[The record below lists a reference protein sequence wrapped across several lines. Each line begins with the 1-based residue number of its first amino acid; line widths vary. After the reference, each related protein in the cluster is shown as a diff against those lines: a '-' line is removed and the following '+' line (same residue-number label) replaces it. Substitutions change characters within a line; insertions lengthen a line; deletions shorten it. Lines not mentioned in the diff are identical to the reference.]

1 METAIVV
8 LIVVAAVFFAGRA
21 IVGII
26 AGRESCPGRCSG
38 CGVKCREAEKG
49 QQKDES

>member
-1 METAIVV
+1 METGIVI
-8 LIVVAAVFFAGRA
+8 LIVVTAAFFAGRA

-26 AGRESCPGRCSG
+26 AGREFCSGRCSG

-49 QQKDES
+49 QGEDEN